1 MKIVM
6 SWSDTGATMARTRTK
21 TVYECSDCGAI
32 APRWEG
38 QCRGCDA
45 WNTLK
50 EVTKTRSSG
59 SSGRIVRSSGNGVGN
74 GPGSPAILI
83 SDISSDSSTRI
94 SFGIPELD
102 RVFGGGVVP
111 GSVTLLAGD
120 PGIGKSTL
128 ILQASASIADSGS
141 SVLYSTGEESG
152 AQVKMRAQRL
162 GVGSGDLYLQ
172 STNRIEDVLAEA
184 ERMKPKLV
192 VLDSIQTVTSA
203 ASDSLAG
210 TPSQIQACAGYLSEF
225 AKRSSVPVILTGHVT
240 KDGSIAG
247 PRLLEHAVDVVL
259 HLGGESTSG
268 LRLLQG
274 SKNRYGATNELG
286 VFEMRSDGLKGVGDP
301 SKAFLAHRRAS
312 APGSAIASL
321 VEGTRS
327 ITVEVQALTSPSNLP
342 TPRRVATGIEISRL
356 HLILAVLSRRL
367 RVPVSDQDVIVNVP
381 GGLRVTET
389 AIDLPVALAIVSSLR
404 DKPLNEGVAAAAEIG
419 LGGELRPVQQG
430 ERRARESSRLG
441 LTSLILG
448 RQPDKEALERE
459 KAAGALHCDMLGDA
473 IAEAIAGDSDKR
485 RW

>member
-1 MKIVM
+1 
-6 SWSDTGATMARTRTK
+6 MARTRTK
-21 TVYECSDCGAI
+21 TVYECSECGST

-38 QCRGCDA
+38 QCRRCDA

-50 EVTKTRSSG
+50 EVTKTLSTGSNSRVVSSSG
-59 SSGRIVRSSGNGVGN
+59 IGNAS
-74 GPGSPAILI
+74 GSPAVLI
-83 SDISSDSSTRI
+83 SEISSEASARI
-94 SFGIPELD
+94 PFGDPELD
-102 RVFGGGVVP
+102 RVFGGGAVP

-128 ILQASASIADSGS
+128 ILQASASVADQGA

-152 AQVKMRAQRL
+152 AQVKMRAERL

-172 STNRIEDVLAEA
+172 STNKLEDVLAEA
-184 ERMKPKLV
+184 ERVKPSLLV
-192 VLDSIQTVTSA
+192 VDSIQTVTSA

-210 TPSQIQACAGYLSEF
+210 TPSQIQACAGYLTEF
-225 AKRSSVPVILTGHVT
+225 AKKNSVPVIVTGHVT
-240 KDGSIAG
+240 KDGGIAG
-247 PRLLEHAVDVVL
+247 PKLLEHAVDVVM

-301 SKAFLAHRRAS
+301 SKAFLAHRRSS

-342 TPRRVATGIEISRL
+342 TPRRVATGIETSRL
-356 HLILAVLSRRL
+356 HLIIAVLARRL
-367 RVPVSDQDVIVNVP
+367 RVPVSDQDVIVNIP
-381 GGLRVTET
+381 GGLRVSET
-389 AIDLPVALAIVSSLR
+389 AIDLPIALAIVSSLR
-404 DKPLNEGVAAAAEIG
+404 DTPLNEGVAAAAEIG

-430 ERRARESSRLG
+430 ERRTRESARLG
-441 LTSLILG
+441 LTTLMLG
-448 RQPDKEALERE
+448 RQPDKEAHARE
-459 KAAGALHCDMLGDA
+459 KSAGALHCDMLSDA
-473 IAEAIAGDSDKR
+473 ISEAMAGESDKR
-485 RW
+485 SW